1 MASLQTLNELFLEA
15 VERRPTSRAV
25 LHKREG
31 SYRPVSSEDL
41 RRRVSTFALRLG
53 AQGIGGGDRFAILSE
68 NRLEWLVT
76 DYAVLGL
83 GAVNVPLYPTFPEG
97 DIEYILRHS
106 EAKGILVST
115 ADQLAKVENI
125 WPRLPHLNFLVVA
138 DKANSSNALVRD
150 WWEMT
155 ESPAENAEDD
165 WSRFRQQALLAQS
178 SDLASIIYTSGT
190 TGTPKGVLLTHGN
203 IVSNVVA
210 NAARVPLGSPDLA
223 MSFLPLCH
231 IYERMLDY
239 LYFMK
244 GVTIAYAESFEA
256 LSANLLEVRP
266 EVMAV
271 VPRVF
276 EKVYAKIQANLESAP
291 LLKKKLF
298 AWARAVGR
306 QYYPHR
312 LRPPEATG
320 LKSPSLGLRFRWF
333 FADRLVA
340 SKVRARLGGR
350 LRLLFCGAAPLA
362 PELADFFYSMG
373 LVICEG
379 YGLTETS
386 PVIAVNHPGHIK
398 VGTVGTILPDVEVK
412 LDDAGSKNDSEG
424 REILVRGPN
433 VTSGYYRLEK
443 ENQEAFADGWFRTGD
458 LGKIDAEGYLSITGR
473 KKNLFKTSGG
483 KYVAPEKLE
492 NLFQG
497 HLYISQIMIIGDRR
511 KFVSALIVPNF
522 PGLEAWARSQ
532 GLKFSSRKDLV
543 SHPGVVSFIE
553 EQIEETTP
561 MLAPFEKI
569 RQFALLPNEF
579 SVDSGELSP
588 TQKIKRQAV
597 EKNHQ
602 ALIEE
607 IYSRSRPA
615 PS

>member
-1 MASLQTLNELFLEA
+1 MEETASPSSQRIA
-15 VERRPTSRAV
+15 WS
-25 LHKREG
+25 G
-31 SYRPVSSEDL
+31 SSPIMPYSVWE
-41 RRRVSTFALRLG
+41 
-53 AQGIGGGDRFAILSE
+53 
-68 NRLEWLVT
+68 
-76 DYAVLGL
+76 
-83 GAVNVPLYPTFPEG
+83 AVNVPLYPTFLEG
-97 DIEYILRHS
+97 DVEYILRHS

-125 WPRLPHLNFLVVA
+125 WPRLPHLKFVVVA

-155 ESPAENAEDD
+155 EGPAENAEDD
-165 WSRFRQQALLAQS
+165 WSRFRQQALLAKS

-190 TGTPKGVLLTHGN
+190 TGTPKGVPLTHGN
-203 IVSNVVA
+203 IVSNVVS

-244 GVTIAYAESFEA
+244 SVTIAYAESSEA

-266 EVMAV
+266 TVMAV
-271 VPRVF
+271 VPRVL

-291 LLKKKLF
+291 RLKKKLF
-298 AWARAVGR
+298 AWARAIGR

-312 LRPPEATG
+312 LRSPEATG

-340 SKVRARLGGR
+340 SQGPREAGR
-350 LRLLFCGAAPLA
+350 TPPPAILWCGPAGLRS
-362 PELADFFYSMG
+362 LADFFYSMG

-458 LGKIDAEGYLSITGR
+458 LGKIDAEGYLWITGR
-473 KKNLFKTSGG
+473 KKNLFKTSG
-483 KYVAPEKLE
+483 
-492 NLFQG
+492 
-497 HLYISQIMIIGDRR
+497 R
-511 KFVSALIVPNF
+511 
-522 PGLEAWARSQ
+522 
-532 GLKFSSRKDLV
+532 
-543 SHPGVVSFIE
+543 
-553 EQIEETTP
+553 
-561 MLAPFEKI
+561 
-569 RQFALLPNEF
+569 
-579 SVDSGELSP
+579 
-588 TQKIKRQAV
+588 
-597 EKNHQ
+597 
-602 ALIEE
+602 
-607 IYSRSRPA
+607 
-615 PS
+615 